1 MVWFARIEEIEG
13 QNLKDNILVRFWSP
27 QFVFLIFFENQ
38 CGFKKLLLL
47 LLANKKRRRR
57 KEAVTDL
64 WLSVLL
70 AKSGNCL
77 PTGIEK
83 RKAHIG

>member
-13 QNLKDNILVRFWSP
+13 QNLKDNILVMFWSP
-27 QFVFLIFFENQ
+27 QFFFVDIF
-38 CGFKKLLLL
+38 
-47 LLANKKRRRR
+47 R
-57 KEAVTDL
+57 KSMWLQEAVTDL
-64 WLSVLL
+64 KVAVCSP
-70 AKSGNCL
+70 GNCL